1 MLAIQHPKP
10 YNSSDMMFE
19 VNEVEYE
26 YNERERVLQGVTLSV
41 GRGEFLAVI
50 GRNGSGKSTFAK
62 LLNALLIPT
71 RGELRVLGLLTADE
85 NNVLK
90 IRQMAGMVFQNPDNQ
105 LVTTIVEEDVAFGP
119 ENLGVPSEEIRER
132 VDAALA
138 KVGMTKYARYA
149 PHMLSGGQKQRVAIA
164 GILAMRPDAVIFDES
179 TAMLDPKGRREV
191 MSALT
196 QLHNEGITVILI
208 THFMEEAA
216 LAQRVLVFD
225 DGRIAADA
233 PPRELFRDAELL
245 DTLGLSVP
253 YAVELREML
262 RRAGIDAGGAMNM
275 DEMVEAICRLLPK
288 N

>member
-1 MLAIQHPKP
+1 
-10 YNSSDMMFE
+10 MFE

-26 YNERERVLQGVTLSV
+26 YSEHERALAGVSLSI

-62 LLNALLIPT
+62 LLNALLVPT
-71 RGELRVLGLLTADE
+71 RGELRVMGLLTADE

-119 ENLGVPSEEIRER
+119 ENLGVPSAEIRER

-191 MSALT
+191 MAALT
-196 QLHNEGITVILI
+196 QLHSEGITVILI

-216 LAQRVLVFD
+216 QAQRVLVFQ
-225 DGRIAADA
+225 DGRLAADA
-233 PPRELFRDAELL
+233 PPRELFKDAKRLYE
-245 DTLGLSVP
+245 LGLSVP
-253 YAVELREML
+253 HAVELREML
-262 RRAGIDAGGAMNM
+262 KEAGFDAGGALNM
-275 DEMVEAICRLLPK
+275 DEMVEALCQLLLK